1 MIYFLV
7 IFRSLGNHMTA
18 LKYAVKTQNMA
29 AIKVLVEPEKVKKRC
44 ELPVCLLS
52 TQGTGT
58 YNNRLAYKD

>member
-1 MIYFLV
+1 
-7 IFRSLGNHMTA
+7 MTA